1 MSVIFTLRCC
11 CSNHHLHFNNVM
23 SNVSV
28 KPPLLVWHSVCYVI
42 YWKWVTQIYTRMI
55 FLLAPLS
62 FFFFPTG
69 RITLQELPFCISCQF
84 KCRASLPASLLSSSI
99 SFLCCTGAEHYVN
112 LVIGTGP
119 SPLYGFLL
127 SRSTWLVKEDGMKI
141 NEVQLIQEGGYLSN
155 TSTEE
160 IAQTDNSSSPQLC
173 CFSTPFFILPVL
185 TRELWTFHL
194 CSKATTASRF
204 DWCRYS
210 SQSFFPLNWKAQ
222 LSKIDFP
229 AQFTLAA
236 SR

>member
-1 MSVIFTLRCC
+1 MERSDI
-11 CSNHHLHFNNVM
+11 N
-23 SNVSV
+23 
-28 KPPLLVWHSVCYVI
+28 I
-42 YWKWVTQIYTRMI
+42 YLRMI

-62 FFFFPTG
+62 FSTG
-69 RITLQELPFCISCQF
+69 QITLRELPFCIACQF
-84 KCRASLPASLLSSSI
+84 RSCASLPASQLSSSI

-141 NEVQLIQEGGYLSN
+141 NEVQLIQEEGGYLSN

-160 IAQTDNSSSPQLC
+160 IAETNNSLPPAQPFL
-173 CFSTPFFILPVL
+173 STPFFILPVL

-194 CSKATTASRF
+194 CSKATTASWF

-210 SQSFFPLNWKAQ
+210 SQSFPFELKGPALQNRFSSTIHTGCQQIEWQGSPLCGF
-222 LSKIDFP
+222 I
-229 AQFTLAA
+229 
-236 SR
+236 

>member
-1 MSVIFTLRCC
+1 M
-11 CSNHHLHFNNVM
+11 
-23 SNVSV
+23 
-28 KPPLLVWHSVCYVI
+28 
-42 YWKWVTQIYTRMI
+42 
-55 FLLAPLS
+55 FLLAPLGFS
-62 FFFFPTG
+62 TG
-69 RITLQELPFCISCQF
+69 QATLKELPFCISCQF
-84 KCRASLPASLLSSSI
+84 RYCESLPVSQLSSSI

-119 SPLYGFLL
+119 SPLYGFLS

-141 NEVQLIQEGGYLSN
+141 NEVQLIQEGGGYLSN

-160 IAQTDNSSSPQLC
+160 IAQTNNSQPPALP
-173 CFSTPFFILPVL
+173 FLYTFFFILPVL

-194 CSKATTASRF
+194 CCKATTGLIDVATAVSL
-204 DWCRYS
+204 
-210 SQSFFPLNWKAQ
+210 FPLNWKAQ

>member
-1 MSVIFTLRCC
+1 MS
-11 CSNHHLHFNNVM
+11 
-23 SNVSV
+23 
-28 KPPLLVWHSVCYVI
+28 
-42 YWKWVTQIYTRMI
+42 Q
-55 FLLAPLS
+55 LA
-62 FFFFPTG
+62 
-69 RITLQELPFCISCQF
+69 
-84 KCRASLPASLLSSSI
+84 SSI

-160 IAQTDNSSSPQLC
+160 IAQTNSSRPPALL
-173 CFSTPFFILPVL
+173 FLYTFFILPVL

-194 CSKATTASRF
+194 CSKATAASWF

-210 SQSFFPLNWKAQ
+210 SQSFFPLNWKAH

-236 SR
+236 SRQNGRATLYMQFHLKPWR